1 MAVRTSMNAL
11 IASIR
16 TFIGD
21 AAGADAVFTDDQIQE
36 ALDARRR
43 RVSTQELS
51 PETLYAP
58 GGSSLYITYYAESGF
73 WEDSPL
79 LQDRSYAPI
88 TGVST
93 PISLVTSDP
102 ITGTWTFSGSIAPPV
117 YISGRQYDVYG
128 TAADVLD
135 SWLALAQTE
144 FDFLELGST
153 FKRGQ
158 QSPAIEQTI
167 KRYRRKQWLRTTP
180 IIRDDELPGWYA

>member
-21 AAGADAVFTDDQIQE
+21 AAGANAVFTDDQIQE

-43 RVSTQELS
+43 RVSTQELC

-58 GGSSLYITYYAESGF
+58 GGSSLYI
-73 WEDSPL
+73 
-79 LQDRSYAPI
+79 
-88 TGVST
+88 
-93 PISLVTSDP
+93 
-102 ITGTWTFSGSIAPPV
+102 
-117 YISGRQYDVYG
+117 SGRQYDVYG
-128 TAADVLD
+128 SAADVLD

-180 IIRDDELPGWYA
+180 LIRDDELPGWYA